1 MWEKGFVR
9 GKQLALSLCSS
20 FEVALEEKEALQTKV
35 AELQGEAS
43 DKLRLQVSLDR
54 YAAEA
59 KEASEQLTQVSSELR
74 EAKIDLDFHRE
85 LFKKSS
91 EEKKL
96 LEGELQKEASDK
108 LRLRI
113 SRDRYA
119 AEVKEAAEQLAKVRS
134 ELREVQID
142 LNLNRKKAK
151 KVK

>member
-119 AEVKEAAEQLAKVRS
+119 AEVKEAAEQLAKIRS